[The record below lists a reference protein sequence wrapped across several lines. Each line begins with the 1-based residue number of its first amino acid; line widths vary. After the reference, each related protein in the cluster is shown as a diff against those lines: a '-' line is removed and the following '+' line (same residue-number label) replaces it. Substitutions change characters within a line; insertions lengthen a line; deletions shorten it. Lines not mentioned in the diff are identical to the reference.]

1 MPIAGKDHAS
11 RARAHLGH
19 ARRYSELGE
28 KEKANAHLKR
38 GLHYAKLAKF
48 SFGTG
53 SEGPGGSSGGSS
65 SISSSTGGGSGTAP
79 TTSAKTINIDQ
90 VRESLRGVV
99 GDKIGKVDGLGSL
112 IETADLDM
120 LCSLLV
126 TKLSPGYDAAALM
139 AAALVW
145 RKEWQRTTLNDH
157 KDVKSTIEGVI
168 GGTEVFTGAHFGQ
181 MKELF
186 VFTDVSLQSKSGNAK
201 GDIDDKFALCLLAH
215 AARESQLQRIVVVIS
230 ARQKAEDDITKPRDV
245 VDLFTTKLGD
255 NVTTTL
261 GGIDESLVWANYKF
275 TNKKPPRYDLDLVVC
290 FDRGIEHL
298 NPGYAAVK
306 TFDAIIAPTS
316 KPAVAV
322 VIGPISVHT
331 ADILE
336 AGSMDGKYALVAG
349 VSVTGGVN
357 GGASKMNDRFAK
369 LDGANEKWN
378 QACTGG
384 TKLKN
389 MFELTTSDTR
399 RLLMTLPF
407 LANHNIASIQEVKE
421 AHTSVWRNHLGFY
434 KEAKPGM
441 AFRILASNSQ
451 TTYVHGTD
459 AAAALM
465 NLVFEEARATNIQLP
480 NDTEFFAY
488 TNMSGL
494 TNENPRY
501 LEIAKRY
508 AAWCFANL
516 YLHLVPAEES
526 YKPTVVQSMKSN
538 SYQDLAALDI
548 RTMAVRMADTKDEK
562 KETIIR
568 QVIKDVGG
576 GTPSEKGG
584 AADLWG
590 VYVTSIVATYMRLL
604 STEILLNKVGL
615 FNKIAWTG
623 TTELD
628 TTSNGLYKLKPYGE
642 RKNIVSVE

>member
-1 MPIAGKDHAS
+1 MPIAGKHPAS
-11 RARAHLGH
+11 RARAHFGH

-38 GLHYAKLAKF
+38 GLEYAKLAKL

-53 SEGPGGSSGGSS
+53 SEGPGGGGSS
-65 SISSSTGGGSGTAP
+65 SSTSSSTGGSSGTGPA
-79 TTSAKTINIDQ
+79 TSDKTINIDE
-90 VRESLRGVV
+90 VRKSVLGVV
-99 GDKIGKVDGLGSL
+99 GDKTAKVDGLDRL
-112 IETADLDM
+112 IQTADLDM

-145 RKEWQRTTLNDH
+145 NRRWKGTTLNDH
-157 KDVKSTIEGVI
+157 VDVKSTIEGVI
-168 GGTEVFTGAHFGQ
+168 GGTEVFTGAHFGE

-186 VFTDVSLQSKSGNAK
+186 VFTDVSLKSKSGNAK

-215 AARESQLQRIVVVIS
+215 AARDSQLQRIVVVIS
-230 ARQKAEDDITKPRDV
+230 ARQKADDDITKPRDV
-245 VDLFTTKLGD
+245 VDLFAERLGH
-255 NVTTTL
+255 NHTPVEE
-261 GGIDESLVWANYKF
+261 IDDSLVNVKYKF
-275 TNKKPPRYDLDLVVC
+275 TNKKPQRKDLDLVVC

-298 NPGYAAVK
+298 NPKYEAVTK
-306 TFDAIIAPTS
+306 FDTIIAPTS

-336 AGSMDGKYALVAG
+336 AGSNDGKYALVAG
-349 VSVTGGVN
+349 VSVNGGVN
-357 GGASKMNDRFAK
+357 GGASKMNTRFEK
-369 LDGANEKWN
+369 LDGAHEKWK

-389 MFELTTSDTR
+389 MFELTTRDTR

-434 KEAKPGM
+434 KDAKPDM

-451 TTYVHGTD
+451 TTYEHGTD
-459 AAAALM
+459 AAAELM
-465 NLVFEEARATNIQLP
+465 NRVFEAARAPEMQLP
-480 NDTEFFAY
+480 NDTEFFAC
-488 TNMSGL
+488 TNMHEL
-494 TNENPRY
+494 TKENPRY

-508 AAWCFANL
+508 SAWCFANL
-516 YLHLVPAEES
+516 YLHLVPAEEN
-526 YKPTVVQSMKSN
+526 YKPTVVQSMNTS
-538 SYQDLAALDI
+538 SYQGGLAALDI
-548 RTMAVRMADTKDEK
+548 RTMAARMADTKDEK
-562 KETIIR
+562 KDKIIR
-568 QVIKDVGG
+568 QVIIDAGG
-576 GTPSEKGG
+576 GKPSEKGG

-615 FNKIAWTG
+615 VDKITWTG

-628 TTSNGLYKLKPYGE
+628 TSNGLYKLKPDGK